1 MLVDGAK
8 TESVTVSAAGEVVL
22 SDYAVKICGGLSY
35 TSQAKTLPMSLE
47 IEAGAQGRTKN
58 INQVS
63 IRVEDCGALKVGMDE
78 ADLKSVS
85 ELKDTELKTGE
96 FRTHVPSTWD
106 EESHIVVEAT
116 GAAPASLLN
125 ITTQVSIGD

>member
-1 MLVDGAK
+1 
-8 TESVTVSAAGEVVL
+8 
-22 SDYAVKICGGLSY
+22 
-35 TSQAKTLPMSLE
+35 
-47 IEAGAQGRTKN
+47 
-58 INQVS
+58 
-63 IRVEDCGALKVGMDE
+63 MDE

-106 EESHIVVEAT
+106 EEGQIVVEAT
-116 GAAPASLLN
+116 GAGPASLLN